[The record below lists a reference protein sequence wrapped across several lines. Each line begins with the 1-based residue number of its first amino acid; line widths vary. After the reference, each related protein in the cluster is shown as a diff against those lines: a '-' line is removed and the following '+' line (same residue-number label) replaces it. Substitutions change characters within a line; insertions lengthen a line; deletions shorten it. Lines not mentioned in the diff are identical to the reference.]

1 MTTDETLNEL
11 LVRLFKDIM
20 EIEARCLVNEEF
32 KDISYND
39 FHIIEAIG
47 LKEPKSMTAV
57 AKLMDVTT
65 GTLTKAM
72 DGLTEKGYAVR
83 ERSKQDKRVVWV
95 YLTDK
100 GKAAYAHHEEFHR
113 KMIANIKGQLNE
125 QETPILIYTLAKLV
139 DYFKRNTDWRRNR
152 HMSRG
157 ALGKNNWALFLMLLA
172 GIMLGGFIGN
182 AAAGVSGLSWLNY
195 GQSFGFA
202 SPIVLDLGILVIT
215 FGLSIKITIASIIG
229 VLIAIIIYRLI

>member
-83 ERSKQDKRVVWV
+83 ELSKQDKRVVWV

-139 DYFKRNTDWRRNR
+139 DYFQEEY
-152 HMSRG
+152 
-157 ALGKNNWALFLMLLA
+157 
-172 GIMLGGFIGN
+172 
-182 AAAGVSGLSWLNY
+182 GLEEE
-195 GQSFGFA
+195 
-202 SPIVLDLGILVIT
+202 
-215 FGLSIKITIASIIG
+215 
-229 VLIAIIIYRLI
+229 

>member
-139 DYFKRNTDWRRNR
+139 DYF
-152 HMSRG
+152 
-157 ALGKNNWALFLMLLA
+157 LA

>member
-11 LVRLFKDIM
+11 LVRLFKDLM
-20 EIEARCLVNEEF
+20 EIEGRCLVNEEF

-47 LKEPKSMTAV
+47 TKEPKSMSAT
-57 AKLMDVTT
+57 AKLMRVTT

-72 DGLTEKGYAVR
+72 DGLTDKGYVIR

-113 KMIANIKGQLNE
+113 NMIANIKSQLTE
-125 QETPILIYTLAKLV
+125 QETPVLIYALAKLV
-139 DYFKRNTDWRRNR
+139 DYFQEAYGMDEEKD
-152 HMSRG
+152 
-157 ALGKNNWALFLMLLA
+157 
-172 GIMLGGFIGN
+172 GGR
-182 AAAGVSGLSWLNY
+182 S
-195 GQSFGFA
+195 
-202 SPIVLDLGILVIT
+202 
-215 FGLSIKITIASIIG
+215 
-229 VLIAIIIYRLI
+229 